1 MTPRCQNVSGPP
13 AIPRLIFTE
22 SNLWGSKS
30 VPPSTLFPGILL
42 TCYVW
47 PCTWSLRCTCNQRLA
62 SRILGGK
69 QGAPKKTRA
78 KKI

>member
-1 MTPRCQNVSGPP
+1 MTLRCQNVSGPP

-42 TCYVW
+42 TCYV
-47 PCTWSLRCTCNQRLA
+47 
-62 SRILGGK
+62 
-69 QGAPKKTRA
+69 
-78 KKI
+78 